1 MTGETVKKLAL
12 VGLNNSHP
20 FILSALV
27 NGGDRAAFV
36 RNSPGWTHSLF
47 PDKDWPGSAGDGA
60 RFTHA
65 WSRDPEFAVKVAE
78 ATRVPTVTA
87 SLAEAAE
94 STEGAFVCDMWGEY
108 HREQAMAFLSQGKPV
123 FVDKPLSASAEDA
136 RVMIDT
142 AREKGTVLSHCSS
155 TRFDPSLIALRA
167 RMAEKIGRPS
177 IITVC
182 APCYQDLARYA
193 VHGIEIMSMVTGG
206 EQVVSVRNLGS
217 GTRRHI
223 LVLEFADGASGLIH
237 AWEGHA
243 YSVTVTGPK
252 GQDVIAIT
260 SNSYLPMVKAVLE
273 SFETGV
279 PVVPY
284 EEALQVIRVI
294 EAGSLSQARDGAPVH
309 LL

>member
-1 MTGETVKKLAL
+1 VKKLAL

-20 FILSALV
+20 YIFSALV
-27 NGGDRAAFV
+27 NGGLREAFV

-47 PDKDWPGSAGDGA
+47 PERDWESSTGDKW
-60 RFTHA
+60 RFTRA
-65 WSRDPEFAVKVAE
+65 WSRDPVFAASVAE
-78 ATRVPTVTA
+78 ATRVPVVTD
-87 SLAEAAE
+87 SLSGAEQD
-94 STEGAFVCDMWGEY
+94 TEGAFVCDMWGEY
-108 HREQAMAFLSQGKPV
+108 HREQAMPFLKKGKPV
-123 FVDKPLSASAEDA
+123 FVDKPLAASAEDA
-136 RVMIDT
+136 RMMIDT
-142 AREKGTVLSHCSS
+142 AREHGTVLSHCSS
-155 TRFDPSLIALRA
+155 TRYDPSLIALR
-167 RMAEKIGRPS
+167 EKVVNQIGKPD

-206 EQVVSVRNLGS
+206 EKVVSVRNLGS

-223 LVLEFADGASGLIH
+223 LVLDFADGASGLIH

-243 YSVTVTGPK
+243 YSVTVTGPG
-252 GQDVIAIT
+252 GQAVTGLT
-260 SNSYLPMVKAVLE
+260 SNSYLPMVRAVLE
-273 SFETGV
+273 SFETGA

-294 EAGSLSQARDGAPVH
+294 EAGALSQAREGSPVH